1 MGFTPDGLPL
11 LGTLPGQP
19 EIAFSIACHGHGMGF
34 SLEVGRL
41 AAELVITGKPPAL
54 FDVARLERSPASRPA
69 AHV

>member
-11 LGTLPGQP
+11 LGTLPDCPQ
-19 EIAFSIACHGHGMGF
+19 IAFSIACHGHGMGF

-54 FDVARLERSPASRPA
+54 FDVARLERNPASRPA